1 MLTQHINIKQLDVSS
16 QKISSNND
24 NLLVEKPHII
34 QFEDHEWVMNALPQH
49 SEYMI
54 QGLLYTELEI
64 SSELD
69 IKSDNDRYFIA
80 KKKVRINDYPLPFR
94 RASSSTQHD
103 YSMGSHVSIQSSH
116 LPPNRSNPINWHAVS

>member
-1 MLTQHINIKQLDVSS
+1 MLPQHINIKQLDVSS

-24 NLLVEKPHII
+24 NLLVEKRHII

-69 IKSDNDRYFIA
+69 
-80 KKKVRINDYPLPFR
+80 VRQTMIVIL
-94 RASSSTQHD
+94 
-103 YSMGSHVSIQSSH
+103 
-116 LPPNRSNPINWHAVS
+116 